1 MVRTWVFNKH
11 EIVQKID
18 VALVNFLRLDTQ
30 KGNFGDLLHIGYLLL
45 YNFNSIYSNIFKLS
59 RFVVQRCKL
68 RDLLKLYLYL
78 VGVH

>member
-11 EIVQKID
+11 GIVQKID

-30 KGNFGDLLHIGYLLL
+30 KKNMKGNFGDLLHIGYSLL

-59 RFVVQRCKL
+59 RFIV
-68 RDLLKLYLYL
+68 
-78 VGVH
+78 